1 MSIPLLLAGAV
12 TIGVLVYLVVA
23 LIRPEWF

>member
-1 MSIPLLLAGAV
+1 MSIPMLLAGAV
-12 TIGVLVYLVVA
+12 TIGVLVYLVIA